1 MAKAGR
7 KPKNDPNDVDA
18 IQKKIDAYFQSAIKG
33 ERPYTFSGL
42 ALALGYFSRTQ
53 LWENSKRNTPISE
66 PIKKAMMKIEE
77 AYEERLHGNTP
88 TGAIF
93 ALKNRGW
100 QDKQEVEHSGTITD
114 KLTKEERKARI
125 DALKAKLDR

>member
-53 LWENSKRNTPISE
+53 LWENSKRNSPISE

-77 AYEERLHGNTP
+77 AYEERLTSAAC

-100 QDKQEVEHSGTITD
+100 EDTRKVETEKPEAVHVYLPENNRGRS
-114 KLTKEERKARI
+114 
-125 DALKAKLDR
+125 